1 MTEDIQLSVT
11 KHTPASNLKKEAG
24 NDVTGRNR
32 FTSNLLYSWG
42 GYSIVFVAGFL
53 TPRLIDRYLG
63 QIELGVWD
71 FSWSFVNYLNL
82 AMLGIGSSIN
92 RYVAKYR
99 AAGDNDRLNKTVS
112 TVVCLQIIIAA
123 IVLCSAG
130 LLGLATPMLFN
141 NRLGEHTITAQWTI
155 LLLGA
160 SLAVNMAF
168 DTSRGVLTGCHRWD
182 LHNIINAGS
191 HFLELAGMLTVLF
204 LGGGLRLL
212 CCSVLFV
219 AIVSGFCRSWLA
231 RRICPELTIHRQLFR
246 WKIAREM
253 TRFGLKS
260 LIFGAPSLFL
270 VQTINLFLVQNLG
283 PGSLAIFSRAMALVR
298 HTETFMSKFAF
309 ILAPTA
315 GSLQGLG
322 NTEELRLFFLETTR
336 YGVAFA
342 TPMILFLILDGDLI
356 LRLWMGD
363 KYVHGPVLAILA
375 LGYFLPTAQNSIREI
390 LKGMNAHGKVGILS
404 LCIAMGCFL
413 VGFLLLQKF
422 GWTLNSAATVLAI
435 SLSASLGFTPTIYAC
450 RKLHVSYSQ
459 FILHSLLPPLLC
471 NGIFVVCL
479 LAGRQ
484 LFPANMVAAA
494 GMGGLVGIVLLTCL
508 YLYFIFPQKGK
519 EIWKSLNKIFRMS
532 P

>member
-1 MTEDIQLSVT
+1 MKPETQPSITAPSPALKNEENNDI
-11 KHTPASNLKKEAG
+11 
-24 NDVTGRNR
+24 TGRDR

-53 TPRLIDRYLG
+53 TPRLIDRFLG
-63 QIELGVWD
+63 QMELGVWD
-71 FSWSFVNYLNL
+71 FSWSFVSYLNL

-99 AAGDNDRLNKTVS
+99 ATGDSGRLNETVS
-112 TVVCLQIIIAA
+112 TVVCLQITIAA

-130 LLGLATPMLFN
+130 LLGWATPVLFN
-141 NRLGEHTITAQWTI
+141 NRLGEQTTTAQWTV

-160 SLAVNMAF
+160 TLAVNMAF
-168 DTSRGVLTGCHRWD
+168 DTSRGILTGCHRWD
-182 LHNIINAGS
+182 LHNIINTGS

-219 AIVSGFCRSWLA
+219 AIGSGFWRSWMA
-231 RRICPELTIHRQLFR
+231 RRICPELTIHRKLFR
-246 WKIAREM
+246 WKIAKEM

-260 LIFGAPSLFL
+260 LIFGAPSLLL

-283 PGSLAIFSRAMALVR
+283 PASLAIFSRAMALVR

-315 GSLQGLG
+315 GSLQQLG
-322 NTEELRLFFLETTR
+322 NTDELRLFFLETTR

-342 TPMILFLILDGDLI
+342 TPMILFLIFDGDLI
-356 LRLWMGD
+356 LRLWMGE

-390 LKGMNAHGKVGILS
+390 LKGMNTHGKVGILS

-413 VGFLLLQKF
+413 VSFILLQKI

-450 RKLHVSYSQ
+450 HKLQVSYPR
-459 FILHSLLPPLLC
+459 FISHSLLPPLLC
-471 NGIFVVCL
+471 NSIFVICL
-479 LAGRQ
+479 LAGRRF
-484 LFPANMVAAA
+484 FPANMVAAA
-494 GMGGLVGIVLLTCL
+494 GMGGLIGIMLLTCL
-508 YLYFIFPQKGK
+508 YLYFIFPKKGK
-519 EIWKSLNKIFRMS
+519 ELWKSLSKSLKIS
-532 P
+532 T